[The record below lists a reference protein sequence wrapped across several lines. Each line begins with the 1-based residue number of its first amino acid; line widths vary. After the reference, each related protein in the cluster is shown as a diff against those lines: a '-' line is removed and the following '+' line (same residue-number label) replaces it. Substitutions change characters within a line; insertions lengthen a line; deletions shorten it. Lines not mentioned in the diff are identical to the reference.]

1 MAVVCSCLTQPGNTG
16 TPNCKTLAKTASMII
31 VVKRFADDGTQNRI
45 LLSDTLNQAYFDA
58 LFQHADPSKRWY
70 PIAELESVLS
80 ERAEAII
87 QTYDSGTIK
96 KIQDAQK
103 NFTSLVPEV
112 EYAYF
117 GKVKQ
122 NECLDIGIYIVD
134 IDSQLKGQLSS
145 DGLNLDTM
153 EISNGSWDA
162 RYSEATDTKVA
173 EMMVNFQFA
182 KSVKDEDLRLITPG
196 EMDNVDLLQSTGL
209 KDVNGVYSSITVT
222 TVTAALTL
230 DYSSPITPLTVD
242 NLVFGDFIVRGV
254 STGTPFAV
262 SAAPEAPDGTYAIV
276 FATAPGGGA
285 VYQLEVP
292 PAKGFSPIVVGTFVI
307 P

>member
-1 MAVVCSCLTQPGNTG
+1 MAVVCSCSTEPGNTG
-16 TPNCKTLAKTASMII
+16 RPNCKTLAKTASMII
-31 VVKRFADDGTQNRI
+31 VVKKFANDGTQNRI
-45 LLSDTLNQAYFDA
+45 LLADTLNQAYFDA
-58 LFQHADPSKRWY
+58 RFQEADPSKRWY
-70 PIAELESVLS
+70 PINELESVLS
-80 ERAEAII
+80 ERGEAIV

-103 NFTSLVPEV
+103 NFTSIVPEV

-145 DGLNLDTM
+145 DGLNLDLM
-153 EISNGSWDA
+153 NIANGSWDA
-162 RYSEATDTKVA
+162 RYIEPTDTKVA
-173 EMMVNFQFA
+173 EMMVNFQFD
-182 KSVKDEDLRLITPG
+182 KSVKDEDLRLITPD

-209 KDVNGVYSSITVT
+209 KDVNGVFTSPTVT

-242 NLVFGDFIVRGV
+242 NLVFGDFIVRNTV
-254 STGTPFAV
+254 TLATFAV
-262 SAAPEAPDGTYAIV
+262 SAAPEAPLGTYAIV
-276 FATAPGGGA
+276 YATAPSGT
-285 VYQLEVP
+285 YQLEVP
-292 PAKGFSPIVVGTFVI
+292 PAKGFSPIVVGTWSF
-307 P
+307 